1 MSARRDAVM
10 LGILIIAVVL
20 LIWNGTAFFQQISMA
35 GADLGREARTASI
48 ALTLNVALIL
58 FGWRQYVDLQHEA
71 ERRADGERRAAILAS
86 TDAHSGLLN
95 RKGFADRAQ
104 ALADRAAGEGH
115 ELAIISLQINR
126 FKAIN
131 ERHGY
136 DVGDSL
142 LRAIAAAMTE
152 ALGEDAA
159 IARLSGD
166 EFAVALAVH
175 PDQPDDADR
184 AAEATIHAVTTAFT
198 IDERV
203 IQVGAFAGIA
213 WAPAAD
219 VRIPD
224 ILRRAD
230 IAMEHAK
237 SGRSAKPVWFDAG
250 MERALLAHGE
260 IEQGIRYGLEHGQF
274 VPFFEPQVDL
284 ATGEIVGFEVLARWI
299 HPLSGTIQPDVF
311 IPVAE
316 ELGLIGRL
324 SEKVIADALTIAAD
338 WDPKIKISVNIS
350 PIQLTDAWLAQR
362 IVRLLTETG
371 FPADR
376 LVVEITES
384 SLVTD
389 IDLARSIVASLKNQG
404 VRLALDDFG
413 TGFSSLSHLRSL
425 PFDVIKIDRSFVTDI
440 HSNAESAAIVR
451 AVSTLAGA
459 LKIPVCVEGIETEA
473 DHGAVLGLGCAVGQG
488 WYFGKPMPGEQAAE
502 LLAQRRD
509 QEPEAPRTA
518 AAG

>member
-1 MSARRDAVM
+1 LSVRRDAVM
-10 LGILIIAVVL
+10 LAILIIAVVL
-20 LIWNGTAFFQQISMA
+20 LIWNGTAFFQQLSMA

-71 ERRADGERRAAILAS
+71 ERRVDGERRAAVLAS

-104 ALADRAAGEGH
+104 ALADRAAGLGH
-115 ELAIISLQINR
+115 ELAIISIQINR

-152 ALGEDAA
+152 AVGEDAA

-175 PDQPDDADR
+175 PDKPSDADQ

-213 WAPAAD
+213 WAPAPE

-224 ILRRAD
+224 LLRRAD

-237 SGRSAKPVWFDAG
+237 SGRSARPVWFDAG
-250 MERALLAHGE
+250 MERALLAHSE
-260 IEQGIRYGLEHGQF
+260 IEQGIRYGLDYDQF
-274 VPFFEPQVDL
+274 VPFFEPQLDL
-284 ATGEIVGFEVLARWI
+284 VTGEIVGFEVLARWI

-324 SEKVIADALTIAAD
+324 SEKVIADALAMAVD

-425 PFDVIKIDRSFVTDI
+425 PFDVIKIDRSFVTNI
-440 HSNAESAAIVR
+440 HSNAESVAIVR
-451 AVSTLAGA
+451 AVSTLASA
-459 LKIPVCVEGIETEA
+459 LNVPVCVEGIESEA
-473 DHGAVLGLGCAVGQG
+473 AHAVVLGLGCAVGQG
-488 WYFGKPMPGEQAAE
+488 WYFGKPMPGEQAVE
-502 LLAQRRD
+502 MLAQRAH
-509 QEPEAPRTA
+509 QELDVPRSA

>member
-1 MSARRDAVM
+1 M

-20 LIWNGTAFFQQISMA
+20 LIWNGTAFFQQLSMA
-35 GADLGREARTASI
+35 GADLGREARTAVI

-71 ERRADGERRAAILAS
+71 ERRADGERRAAVLAS

-104 ALADRAAGEGH
+104 ALAQRACELGH

-152 ALGEDAA
+152 VLGEDSA

-166 EFAVALAVH
+166 EFAVALAVDRET
-175 PDQPDDADR
+175 PAEAER
-184 AAEATIHAVTTAFT
+184 AAQEAVHAVTTAFT

-213 WAPAAD
+213 WAPAPD

-224 ILRRAD
+224 LLRRAD

-237 SGRSAKPVWFDAG
+237 SGRSARPVWFDAG
-250 MERALLAHGE
+250 MERALLAHSE
-260 IEQGIRYGLEHGQF
+260 IEQGIRYGLDHDQF
-274 VPFFEPQVDL
+274 VPFFEPQLDL
-284 ATGEIVGFEVLARWI
+284 ETGEIVGFEVLARWI
-299 HPLSGTIQPDVF
+299 HPLSGTTQPDVF

-324 SEKVIADALTIAAD
+324 SEKIIADALAMAVD
-338 WDPKIKISVNIS
+338 WDPNIKISVNIS

-425 PFDVIKIDRSFVTDI
+425 PFDVIKIDRSFVTNI
-440 HSNAESAAIVR
+440 HSNSESVAIVR
-451 AVSTLAGA
+451 AVSTLASA
-459 LKIPVCVEGIETEA
+459 LNVPVCVEGIESEA
-473 DHGAVLGLGCAVGQG
+473 AHAVVLGLGCAVGQG

-502 LLAQRRD
+502 LLAQRGHR
-509 QEPEAPRTA
+509 EAEAPRTA